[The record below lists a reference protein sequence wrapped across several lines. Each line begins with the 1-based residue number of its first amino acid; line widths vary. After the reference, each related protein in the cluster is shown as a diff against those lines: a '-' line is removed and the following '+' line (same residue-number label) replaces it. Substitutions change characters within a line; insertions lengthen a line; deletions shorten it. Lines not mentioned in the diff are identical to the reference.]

1 MSFRSRCDS
10 HANVVAQEFG
20 GGGHK
25 AAAGAFID
33 SNDIDAVRD
42 QVLTHVRN
50 VLSAEFAGNSA

>member
-33 SNDIDAVRD
+33 SNDVEAVRD
-42 QVLTHVRN
+42 QVLTHV
-50 VLSAEFAGNSA
+50 F